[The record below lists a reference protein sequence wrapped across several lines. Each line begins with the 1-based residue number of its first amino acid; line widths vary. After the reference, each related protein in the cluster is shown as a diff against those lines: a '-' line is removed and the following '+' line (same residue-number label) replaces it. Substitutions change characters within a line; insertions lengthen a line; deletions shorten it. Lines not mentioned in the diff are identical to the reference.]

1 MGFVKRMMNRRHKPT
16 PTHIDSL
23 FTGVAKICGL
33 IVIAANSA
41 PDHIIGAIAAS
52 SVSWFFSV
60 FAAILMEVKKF
71 WVVET
76 TEKRVDIKDVVVMD
90 EPEQK

>member
-1 MGFVKRMMNRRHKPT
+1 MGFVKRMMNRRRKPT
-16 PTHIDSL
+16 PTHIDAL
-23 FTGVAKICGL
+23 FTGTAKICGL

-41 PDHIIGAIAAS
+41 PNQIIGPVAAS
-52 SVSWFFSV
+52 SVSWCFSV
-60 FAAILMEVKKF
+60 FAAVLMEVKKF

-76 TEKRVDIKDVVVMD
+76 TEKKVDIKDVVVMD